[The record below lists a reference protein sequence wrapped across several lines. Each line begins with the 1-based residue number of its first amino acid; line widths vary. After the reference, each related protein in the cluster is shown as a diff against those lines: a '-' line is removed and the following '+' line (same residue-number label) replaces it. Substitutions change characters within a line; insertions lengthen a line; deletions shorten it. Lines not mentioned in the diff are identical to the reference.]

1 MANPRNNLTTRY
13 GKDLHVFVPDD
24 RNLNKSLDHFI
35 DLYSVRTRKNR
46 EFWLLDISSLGSAN
60 DVSENQLKN
69 LSNLDLNDD
78 LYLFQAIDDE
88 DLMIWE
94 LYEIQPT
101 LPRVLQFYGTWKR
114 GELQGKTNERKWTRR
129 KDLKV

>member
-1 MANPRNNLTTRY
+1 MMANPRNNLTTRY

-35 DLYSVRTRKNR
+35 DLYYSVRTRKNH

-78 LYLFQAIDDE
+78 LYLFQTIDDE

-94 LYEIQPT
+94 LYDIQAT
-101 LPRVLQFYGTWKR
+101 LPRVLQIYVTWDFLL
-114 GELQGKTNERKWTRR
+114 GCLLFTYCVV
-129 KDLKV
+129 L